1 VVTGGTEE
9 PTAAEGEETVMRAYK
24 GVLDLLI
31 MATEHFYMLSPR
43 CWPLL
48 AGCGCFSSE
57 LPFQG
62 QYCRERS

>member
-1 VVTGGTEE
+1 
-9 PTAAEGEETVMRAYK
+9 MRAYK

-48 AGCGCFSSE
+48 AGCECFSSE

-62 QYCRERS
+62 QCRRERS